1 MRTIVTIF
9 VCLTACSAAFATGH
23 IRLDGDVLVPLPEGW
38 LLGSESLTFPFQ
50 LVLGEDGAEI
60 LLFRTNISGDEIVDN
75 PAALRR
81 SVDGVINEVILML
94 PDGKLLTSTG
104 FNDGYRTGFVV
115 EFTSTDS
122 ASGAPLTHR
131 LKGIIYR
138 HPEGHQILFT
148 VWGKSSSSKFPL
160 VEDAIKEVQR
170 DLQYDGACEADVYGP
185 RQKQPLGWWLLLV
198 GMVAI
203 GFLIIA
209 RRRTSKRFDGDT
221 PHDIHFWRCECG
233 RLNHESKKTCRR
245 CGRPQV

>member
-1 MRTIVTIF
+1 MIIIF
-9 VCLTACSAAFATGH
+9 VCLTACSTVLAAGH
-23 IRLDGDVLVPLPEGW
+23 VRLDGDVLVPLPEGW

-50 LVLGEDGAEI
+50 LVFGEDGAEI
-60 LLFRTNISGDEIVDN
+60 LLFRTNITGGEIVDD
-75 PAALRR
+75 PAALRK

-122 ASGAPLTHR
+122 LSDAPLTHR

-148 VWGKSSSSKFPL
+148 VWGKSASAKYPL
-160 VEDAIKEVQR
+160 VEDAIKQVQR
-170 DLQYDGACEADVYGP
+170 DLQYDGAYEADVYGP
-185 RQKQPLGWWLLLV
+185 RQGQPLGWWLLLA

-209 RRRTSKRFDGDT
+209 RRRTSKRFEGDT
-221 PHDIHFWRCECG
+221 HHDIHFWQCECG

-245 CGRPQV
+245 CGRLQV